1 MEQTQ
6 QTVLVTGASSGIGLA
21 TAKLLA
27 ASGYRVFAGV
37 RSEAGHAAIRE
48 AALASLTPVW
58 LDVTDAEQVRRA
70 MSEIEAA
77 SPAGLFALVNNAG
90 VGLPSVVEFTDI
102 DELRDVLE
110 VNTLAPLRMMQV
122 CLPLLRKGGG
132 RMVNVSS
139 MNGTLALPMV
149 GGYSASKFALE
160 ALSNTLRI
168 ELRPWKI
175 PVTVIRPGQVRTAI
189 FEKARAALQERSQQ
203 LPPPLEPGYGPL
215 FTRCAS
221 LNERGAKRGASPEKV
236 AGAVLKAL
244 RARSPRLHYLVGAD
258 AIWLDIALDVL
269 PTKLLNRLIARI
281 SGVMKGERGVRL
293 RPPALPGGSSTR
305 GDADRNG
312 GRPPGGAGG

>member
-27 ASGYRVFAGV
+27 VSGYRVFAGV

-58 LDVTDAEQVRRA
+58 LDVTDAVQVQRA
-70 MSEIEAA
+70 MAEVEAA
-77 SPAGLFALVNNAG
+77 SPSGLYALVNNAG
-90 VGLPSVVEFTDI
+90 VGLPSVVEFTDL
-102 DELRDVLE
+102 DELRVVFE
-110 VNTLAPLRMMQV
+110 VNAVAPLRMMQV
-122 CLPLLRKGGG
+122 CLPLLRRGSG
-132 RMVNVSS
+132 RIVNISS

-189 FEKARAALQERSQQ
+189 FDKAREALQGRAKQVPAE
-203 LPPPLEPGYGPL
+203 LEAGYGPL
-215 FTRCAS
+215 FARCAN
-221 LNERGAKRGASPEKV
+221 LNERGALRGASPEK
-236 AGAVLKAL
+236 AAQAVLKAL
-244 RARSPRLHYLVGAD
+244 RARRPRMHYLVGAD

-281 SGVMKGERGVRL
+281 SGVMKGERAVRR
-293 RPPALPGGSSTR
+293 RPPALPEGSSMR
-305 GDADRNG
+305 GDADRDG

>member
-1 MEQTQ
+1 MDQNLP
-6 QTVLVTGASSGIGLA
+6 TVLVTGASSGIGLA

-37 RSEAGHAAIRE
+37 RSEAGQAAIRE
-48 AALASLTPVW
+48 AGLASLTPVW

-70 MSEIEAA
+70 IAEVEAA
-77 SPAGLFALVNNAG
+77 APGGLFALVNNAG
-90 VGLPSVVEFTDI
+90 IGLPSVVEFTDI
-102 DELRDVLE
+102 DELRGVLE
-110 VNTLAPLRMMQV
+110 VNTLAPLRMIQV
-122 CLPLLRKGGG
+122 CLPLLRRGSG
-132 RMVNVSS
+132 RIVNISS
-139 MNGTLALPMV
+139 MNGAVALPMV

-189 FEKARAALQERSQQ
+189 FDKARTALQERSQQ
-203 LPPPLEPGYGPL
+203 LPAALEPGYGPL
-215 FTRCAS
+215 FSRCAS

-258 AIWLDIALDVL
+258 AIWLDIGLDVL

-281 SGVMKGERGVRL
+281 SGVMKGERAVRR
-293 RPPALPGGSSTR
+293 RPPVLPEGSSMR
-305 GDADRNG
+305 GDADRDG